1 MFNPQTEYDIYQD
14 KIDVRDFHDYPEDF
28 VVRPPY
34 QRKSVWGTGK
44 QQALLDSLFRR
55 YYIPRLVLREVRLGE
70 TRLVREVVDGQQ
82 RITTVQRFFADEVK
96 LPSSTE

>member
-1 MFNPQTEYDIYQD
+1 MFNPQTAYDAYKD
-14 KIDVRDFHDYPEDF
+14 KIDIRDFHNYPEDY

-55 YYIPRLVLREVRLGE
+55 YYIP
-70 TRLVREVVDGQQ
+70 
-82 RITTVQRFFADEVK
+82 
-96 LPSSTE
+96 